1 MSLLIPVKQIPFLK
15 SVKYWIVLIKRNF
28 SGFLRVKWI
37 RTLYFNFKMFDFK
50 TAVRLPVFF
59 YGKVKFN
66 SLKGEIIITVPIK
79 RGMVKFG
86 YNLEIIKKAIGV
98 SELKID
104 GVFIINGAF
113 HTGIDSV
120 IIIQKGGTLE
130 IGENSHLGSR
140 TRTVVTKRVTLGRYF
155 RLSQESQIL
164 DSSFHYMLDTEKNE
178 VKRFNGEII
187 MNDYCWV
194 GNRSTIMKSTLT
206 PRYTTV
212 ASNSLLNKDYTKEIP
227 EKSVIGGVPAR
238 LIKKNM
244 SRIYD
249 AEKEAIVEAYFR
261 AYPEEQIYRATP
273 GSLI

>member
-1 MSLLIPVKQIPFLK
+1 MILNKSLKQITFLK
-15 SVKYWIVLIKRNF
+15 SVKRWIVINIRKIAD
-28 SGFLRVKWI
+28 FLSVRWL
-37 RTLYFNFKMFDFK
+37 RTLYFNFRMFEFN
-50 TAVRLPVFF
+50 TAIKLPVFF
-59 YGKVKFN
+59 YGKIKFN
-66 SLKGEIIITVPIK
+66 SLKGKIIINAPIR
-79 RGMVKFG
+79 RGMAKFG

-104 GVFIINGAF
+104 GTFIINGAF
-113 HTGIDSV
+113 HTGIDSI

-140 TRTVVTKRVTLGRYF
+140 TRTVVTKKVSLGRYF

-164 DSSFHYMLDTEKNE
+164 DSSFHYMIDTEKNE

-194 GNRSTIMKSTLT
+194 GNRSTIMKNTIT
-206 PRYTTV
+206 PRYTTI

-227 EKSVIGGVPAR
+227 EKSVIGGIPAK
-238 LIKKNM
+238 LLKENM

-249 AEKEAIVEAYFR
+249 AEKEAIVDNFFR
-261 AYPEEQIYRATP
+261 AHPEAQIYRTTP
-273 GSLI
+273 GSML

>member
-1 MSLLIPVKQIPFLK
+1 MILNKSLKQIPFLK
-15 SVKYWIVLIKRNF
+15 SVKRWIVINIRKIAD
-28 SGFLRVKWI
+28 FLSIRWL
-37 RTLYFNFKMFDFK
+37 RTLYFNFKMFEFN
-50 TAVRLPVFF
+50 TAIKLPVFF
-59 YGKVKFN
+59 YGKIKFN
-66 SLKGEIIITVPIK
+66 SLKGKIIINAPIR
-79 RGMVKFG
+79 RGMAKFG

-98 SELKID
+98 SELQID
-104 GVFIINGAF
+104 GIFIINGAF
-113 HTGIDSV
+113 HTGIDSI

-140 TRTVVTKRVTLGRYF
+140 TRTVVTKKVSLGRYF

-164 DSSFHYMLDTEKNE
+164 DSSFHYMIDTEKNE

-194 GNRSTIMKSTLT
+194 GNRSTIMKNTIT
-206 PRYTTV
+206 PMYTTI

-238 LIKKNM
+238 LLKKNM

-249 AEKEAIVEAYFR
+249 AEKEAIINDFFR
-261 AYPEEQIYRATP
+261 VHPEEQIYRAIP
-273 GSLI
+273 GSML